1 MATVN
6 ISLPVQLR
14 TQAQQLI
21 NNGYYASF
29 SDLTRDALRKL
40 ITEVKYNF
48 IADQAVKEHHRGQA
62 KELKNAK
69 DIDSFVESLS

>member
-21 NNGYYASF
+21 NNGYYSSF

-40 ITEVKYNF
+40 ISETKYDF
-48 IADQAVKEHHRGQA
+48 MASQAVKEHQKGKA
-62 KELKNAK
+62 TELRTPK
-69 DIDSFVESLS
+69 DIENFVESLA